1 MSEKFKTA
9 MPVWLGGIY
18 LKEEGGY
25 QIILRALTHYKKRLR
40 NIRKSPELR
49 DAPMFATIIES
60 EAQKSFQAA
69 SQCISKI
76 MQALEKPDT
85 VQSLESEIPIM
96 EKALTCYESDISKKD
111 SDSFYSELITDKALA
126 SHDAEKIKF
135 AVKEIKRYY

>member
-18 LKEEGGY
+18 LKDEGGY
-25 QIILRALTHYKKRLR
+25 EIILRALTHYKKRLR

-76 MQALEKPDT
+76 TQALEKPDT
-85 VQSLESEIPIM
+85 VQSLESEIPII

-111 SDSFYSELITDKALA
+111 SDSFYSELITDKVLQAMMQ
-126 SHDAEKIKF
+126 KK
-135 AVKEIKRYY
+135 

>member
-1 MSEKFKTA
+1 MTGVQTCA
-9 MPVWLGGIY
+9 LPILGGIY

-60 EAQKSFQAA
+60 EAQKSFQTA

-76 MQALEKPDT
+76 TQALEKPDT

-111 SDSFYSELITDKALA
+111 SDSFYSELITDKVLA

-135 AVKEIKRYY
+135 AIKEIKRYY